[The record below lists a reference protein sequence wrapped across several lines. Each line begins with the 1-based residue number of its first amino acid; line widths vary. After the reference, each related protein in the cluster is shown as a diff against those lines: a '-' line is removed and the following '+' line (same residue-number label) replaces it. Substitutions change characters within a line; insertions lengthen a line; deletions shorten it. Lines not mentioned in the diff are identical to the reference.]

1 MSRRVSSSMLT
12 NAMSNTLAGMVAEDG
27 QAGSPRL
34 PSKDTGAQV
43 TGVKLTRSDQLRRRA
58 SLLGSPQQQLA
69 GKVGAAIPFAMPD
82 VVAEEEEEEEATPK
96 RAMAFDTSKKRPSL
110 MGGVMPGLGELP
122 LSALVPQHLQSNF
135 GTREANMKEMQR
147 EERERRAASGSYG
160 GAVEG
165 VKMTK
170 SENLRRRNSQ
180 AKMLDSTTMRGIVP
194 NTVHGLAGFLP
205 DRLAGRVKGRAD
217 QVRRGGGVS

>member
-12 NAMSNTLAGMVAEDG
+12 NAMSNTLAGMVAEAG
-27 QAGSPRL
+27 QAESPRL
-34 PSKDTGAQV
+34 PGKDTGAQV

-82 VVAEEEEEEEATPK
+82 VVAEEEEEGEASPK
-96 RAMAFDTSKKRPSL
+96 KAMAFDTSKKRPSL

-122 LSALVPQHLQSNF
+122 LSALVPQHLQANF
-135 GTREANMKEMQR
+135 GTREANLKETQR

-205 DRLAGRVKGRAD
+205 DKLAGRVKGRAE
-217 QVRRGGGVS
+217 QVR